1 MNSENPIAVP
11 DAGNRPALSAH
22 DRRSNK
28 RLALSLETEH
38 CGSTVVLH
46 CQGRPIF
53 RNRVG
58 ALPEMVAEVLP
69 VAQRMVVDLAGVE
82 ALDSAS
88 LGKMVLMQ
96 MWADAA
102 GYILKFANPS
112 APVRRLFET
121 TNLVSVF
128 NLYANIPKAL
138 AAISEQDLRPA

>member
-1 MNSENPIAVP
+1 
-11 DAGNRPALSAH
+11 
-22 DRRSNK
+22 
-28 RLALSLETEH
+28 
-38 CGSTVVLH
+38 
-46 CQGRPIF
+46 
-53 RNRVG
+53 
-58 ALPEMVAEVLP
+58 MVAEVLP

-128 NLYANIPKAL
+128 NLYANIPEAV
-138 AAISEQDLRPA
+138 AAMVEEDLRPA